1 MTELPENSWKGVS
14 CVNFLE
20 QYEFLQILGQGA
32 SGRVYLARHK
42 VLDTLRAIKVLSKSQ
57 PQAIDFLKE
66 AQILQNLNHPG
77 IPHIYEVAEDADQ
90 YYLIE
95 EYISGTS
102 LQTLISSAPEKI
114 PLTDIIKYGIKLCN
128 ILSYLH
134 SQNPYPLLYLDF
146 KPEHVICSGDR
157 LYLLDFGSV
166 RQERE
171 WSAGAGIPGTAG
183 FVSPEVKT
191 GKRPNKRSDIYGVG
205 ALLYYMA
212 TGSRYEG
219 KSSFKGYG
227 SAADELKTVLK
238 RCLADE
244 MDERYQDMLFLKND
258 LIKLNNRGRKKGET
272 SSLTVVVAGA
282 IKRLGVTHTAIG
294 LTAWL
299 NRKKLTALYLDETG
313 EHITEL
319 LAEESGDAM
328 ERQGM
333 IRIGDFLGLPCFGA
347 GVECEIDEFP
357 IHVLDIGSLSDSLEF
372 KERREKQRRLCM
384 EADVILLLLG
394 GREWEINLN
403 RAVLDHWE
411 LPQKPVILFPFGV
424 TDSAKR
430 MLRELKI
437 RRYYTVPFFHV
448 IWKTEKQAAEFY
460 QTLWEKIAGKGGID

>member
-1 MTELPENSWKGVS
+1 MS

-57 PQAIDFLKE
+57 PRAVDFLKE

-95 EYISGTS
+95 EYIPGTS
-102 LQTLISSAPEKI
+102 LQTLVSSAPEKI
-114 PLTDIIKYGIKLCN
+114 PLTDIIKYGSKLCD

-134 SQNPYPLLYLDF
+134 SQKPYPLLYLDF

-183 FVSPEVKT
+183 FVSPEVKA
-191 GKRPNKRSDIYGVG
+191 GRMPNIRSDVYGVG

-219 KSSFKGYG
+219 KNGFTGYG

-238 RCLADE
+238 CCLSEE
-244 MDERYQDMLFLKND
+244 MDGRYQDMLFLKND
-258 LIKLNNRGRKKGET
+258 LIKLGYRGRKKGEEP
-272 SSLTVVVAGA
+272 SLTVVVAGA
-282 IKRLGVTHTAIG
+282 MERLGVTHTAIG
-294 LTAWL
+294 LTSWL
-299 NRKKLTALYLDETG
+299 NRKKLTALYLDET
-313 EHITEL
+313 EAHIPEL
-319 LAEESGDAM
+319 LAEETEGAK

-333 IRIGDFLGLPCFGA
+333 IRIGDFLGMPCFGS
-347 GVECEIDEFP
+347 GVESDTDEFP
-357 IHVLDIGSLSDSLEF
+357 IRVLDIGSLGSDLEF
-372 KERREKQRRLCM
+372 KEHREKQMRLCM

-394 GREWEINLN
+394 GREWEINRNL
-403 RAVLDHWE
+403 AVLSHWE
-411 LPQKPVILFPFGV
+411 LPQKPMILFPFEV

-430 MLRELKI
+430 MLKKLKI
-437 RRYYTVPFFHV
+437 RKYYTIPFFDF
-448 IWKTEKQAAEFY
+448 IWKIEKQAAVFY
-460 QTLWEKIAGKGGID
+460 QKLWERIAGKGGIG

>member
-1 MTELPENSWKGVS
+1 MS

-42 VLDTLRAIKVLSKSQ
+42 VLDALRAIKVLSKSQ
-57 PQAIDFLKE
+57 PRAVDFLKE

-114 PLTDIIKYGIKLCN
+114 PLTDIIKYGSELCD

-134 SQNPYPLLYLDF
+134 SQKPYPLLYLDF
-146 KPEHVICSGDR
+146 KPEHVICSGGR
-157 LYLLDFGSV
+157 IYLLDFGSV

-171 WSAGAGIPGTAG
+171 RFTGAGIPGTAG
-183 FVSPEVKT
+183 FVSPEVKA
-191 GKRPNKRSDIYGVG
+191 GKMPNKYSDIYGVG
-205 ALLYYMA
+205 ALLFYMA

-219 KSSFKGYG
+219 KSSFTGYG
-227 SAADELKTVLK
+227 SAADKLKTVLK
-238 RCLADE
+238 CCLSE
-244 MDERYQDMLFLKND
+244 KMEERYQDVLFLKND
-258 LIKLNNRGRKKGET
+258 LMKLNGRGRKRGEMP
-272 SSLTVVVAGA
+272 SLTVVVAGA
-282 IKRLGVTHTAIG
+282 MKRLGVTHTAIG

-299 NRKKLTALYLDETG
+299 NRKKLAALYLDEK
-313 EHITEL
+313 EDHISEL
-319 LAEESGDAM
+319 LAEEVKSAR

-333 IRIGDFLGLPCFGA
+333 IRIEDFLGLPCFGA
-347 GVECEIDEFP
+347 GVEYEVDEFP
-357 IHVLDIGSLSDSLEF
+357 IRILDIGSLDESSEA
-372 KERREKQRRLCM
+372 KEQRRKQRRLCM

-394 GREWEINLN
+394 GREWEMNRN
-403 RAVLDHWE
+403 RAVLAQWE

-430 MLRELKI
+430 MLKELKI
-437 RRYYTVPFFHV
+437 KKYYTIPFFHA
-448 IWKTEKQAAEFY
+448 IWKIENQAAVFY
-460 QTLWEKIAGKGGID
+460 QTLWEKIAGKGGIC